1 MPRLRVNS
9 AIYAENDFRKEMYR
23 RMTDR
28 YDTVS
33 IRALARESG
42 ISHSSLNNHLRHNIV
57 NLDVGVLQKIVPLLK
72 PDPTVVLK
80 LLGYTGEDI
89 RKFKNKK
96 EETQC

>member
-1 MPRLRVNS
+1 MPRIRQC
-9 AIYAENDFRKEMYR
+9 AAQYAETDFRKELYR

-42 ISHSSLNNHLRHNIV
+42 ISQSSLNNHLRHNII
-57 NLDVGVLQKIVPLLK
+57 NLDVGVLQKIIPLLK
-72 PDPTVVLK
+72 PDPAAVLK

-89 RKFKNKK
+89 RRFKNK
-96 EETQC
+96 EEKL

>member
-1 MPRLRVNS
+1 MPRIRQYE
-9 AIYAENDFRKEMYR
+9 AQYAETDFRKELYR

-42 ISHSSLNNHLRHNIV
+42 ISQSSLNNHLRHNIV
-57 NLDVGVLQKIVPLLK
+57 NLDVGVLQKIIPLLK
-72 PDPTVVLK
+72 PDPAAVLK

-89 RKFKNKK
+89 RRFKKK
-96 EETQC
+96 EEKI

>member
-1 MPRLRVNS
+1 MPRIRQNT
-9 AIYAENDFRKEMYR
+9 AIYAENDFRKELYR

-33 IRALARESG
+33 IRALAREVN
-42 ISHSSLNNHLRHNIV
+42 ISQSSLNNHLRHNIV
-57 NLDVGVLQKIVPLLK
+57 NLDIGVLQKIIPVLK
-72 PDPTVVLK
+72 PDPAAVLK

-96 EETQC
+96 ED

>member
-1 MPRLRVNS
+1 MPRIRQY
-9 AIYAENDFRKEMYR
+9 AAQYAEADFRKELYR

-42 ISHSSLNNHLRHNIV
+42 VSQSSLNTHLRHNIN
-57 NLDVGVLQKIVPLLK
+57 NLDIGVLQKIIPLLK
-72 PDPTVVLK
+72 PDPAVVLK

-89 RKFKNKK
+89 RKFKNK
-96 EETQC
+96 EEKL